1 MSPIAFQLPIF
12 NFQLSE
18 GSFVNWQS
26 EIGNLASSLRFW
38 SPWQDE
44 RFVIMDGNFAE
55 VVELADTPS

>member
-38 SPWQDE
+38 SP
-44 RFVIMDGNFAE
+44 GKTSA
-55 VVELADTPS
+55 LL